1 MKRVIRSRA
10 TGKFL
15 KDGEW
20 TEQLEEATDFASLLE
35 ALRTCSRRG
44 LRDAEAVLCF
54 EDRKHDICIPI
65 CDL

>member
-20 TEQLEEATDFASLLE
+20 TDELDEATNFASVLDAMKL
-35 ALRTCSRRG
+35 CSQRR
-44 LRDAEAVLCF
+44 LRDIEIVLCF
-54 EDRKHDICIPI
+54 EDRKLNISLPI
-65 CDL
+65 FDR